1 LKQDSFPREEI
12 KNLKSSNKLD
22 KDLIYKIGI
31 GLLPGVGIITAKK
44 LIAYLGSI
52 EAVFKSTKSQLMKVP
67 DVGSVV
73 ADNIV
78 KQDILARAEQEL
90 KFIERY
96 KINPVFF
103 TDKNYPERLKNC
115 IDSPLILFV
124 KGNNCFNEQK
134 IISIVGTRNATDY
147 GKAFTEKL
155 IADIAEKHPETIIVS
170 GLAYGIDIY
179 SHKAALA
186 NNLKTLAVLGHG
198 LDKMYPSV
206 HKKYAKEIL
215 EKDGALITEF
225 MSESNPDKQNF
236 VKRNRIVAGISDATI
251 VIESGRKGGSLIT
264 AEIANSY
271 NRDVFALPGRIE
283 DEFSKGCNFLI
294 KTNRAALL
302 ESASDIEYIMG
313 WESNTQTKKQQREI
327 KFDFSDDE
335 QKIIN
340 LLQEKSELTID
351 VIASN
356 ANMPVSQVAS
366 LLLNLEFSG
375 IIRNL
380 PGKVF
385 RLV

>member
-1 LKQDSFPREEI
+1 MKQDSFPREEI

>member
-1 LKQDSFPREEI
+1 M
-12 KNLKSSNKLD
+12 D